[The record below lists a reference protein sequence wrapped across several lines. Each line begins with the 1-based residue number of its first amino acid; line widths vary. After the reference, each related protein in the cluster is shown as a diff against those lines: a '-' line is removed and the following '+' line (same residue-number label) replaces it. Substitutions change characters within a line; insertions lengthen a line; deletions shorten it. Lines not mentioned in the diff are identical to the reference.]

1 MVATSS
7 GRFVHLTTAGVS
19 LLLDLSDGR
28 LPIVLHWGREL
39 PGLDLAAATAIR
51 DADIPLIGPNAVDH
65 PIRISVLPEHHTGY
79 TGRPGISGSREG
91 RAWSPA
97 FATTSVELAGTDVG
111 EWAESG
117 AAELVVAAR
126 DDEAELEL
134 DLRIELLP
142 SGLVR
147 LRAGLTNTAAAP
159 YSVDQIV
166 LALPVPAQ
174 ASELLDFAGR
184 WGREKT
190 PQRAPFAVGSHLREG
205 RKGRTGADA
214 ATLIHAGTPGFGFEH
229 GEVWAVHTA
238 WSGNHIHYAE
248 ATFTGHRLL
257 GGGELLLPGEI
268 VLTTG
273 ETYSTPWIYAAH
285 AVGLDAVAHRFHR
298 FLRDRAR
305 PVGPGRPVTLNV
317 WEAVYFDH
325 DIPRLL
331 DLAERAAS
339 IGVERFVLDDGWF
352 GSRRDDYSGLGDWVV
367 SQDVWPD
374 GLHPLTDRVTGLGMQ
389 FGLWFEPEMVN
400 ADSEVA
406 RAHPDWIMSAR
417 SPWPVESRHQQVLNL
432 AVPAAYEHVRDQ
444 MLALLDEYPI
454 SYIKWD
460 HNRDLIEA
468 GDQTQGGRPAV
479 HAQTEAVYRLLDEI
493 RAAHP
498 ALEIESCSSG
508 GARVD
513 LGVLQHTDRVWVSD
527 CIDPHERQA
536 MLRWTTQLL
545 PPEFLGSH
553 IASGR
558 SHTTGRMHDLNFRA
572 ATALFGHLGI
582 EWDLAQAS
590 DRALGELSAWIAFY
604 TAHRELLLTGDLVR
618 IDDPGDGFLA
628 HGVVAADK
636 SAALFAYVAMA
647 NPLADPGPR
656 LRLRGLDPAR
666 TYAVKPALV
675 GTAPS
680 GLVAPLWWGGEAAT
694 PDEPSDPAHPYPGL
708 AAPISFPGAHF
719 RGDVLAVVGVQPP
732 RLHPDQAVLLR
743 LDAVSTAR
751 NPTTGDGMPPHP

>member
-229 GEVWAVHTA
+229 GEVYRNVDASLSRIPVAILYVVANIALGIHLFHGV
-238 WSGNHIHYAE
+238 WSLFQSIGWNNPRFNQWRRGL
-248 ATFTGHRLL
+248 AT
-257 GGGELLLPGEI
+257 
-268 VLTTG
+268 
-273 ETYSTPWIYAAH
+273 
-285 AVGLDAVAHRFHR
+285 AVAAIVVVGNVSF
-298 FLRDRAR
+298 
-305 PVGPGRPVTLNV
+305 PVMVLAGVV
-317 WEAVYFDH
+317 EFD
-325 DIPRLL
+325 
-331 DLAERAAS
+331 
-339 IGVERFVLDDGWF
+339 
-352 GSRRDDYSGLGDWVV
+352 
-367 SQDVWPD
+367 PD
-374 GLHPLTDRVTGLGMQ
+374 
-389 FGLWFEPEMVN
+389 
-400 ADSEVA
+400 
-406 RAHPDWIMSAR
+406 
-417 SPWPVESRHQQVLNL
+417 
-432 AVPAAYEHVRDQ
+432 
-444 MLALLDEYPI
+444 
-454 SYIKWD
+454 
-460 HNRDLIEA
+460 A
-468 GDQTQGGRPAV
+468 GT
-479 HAQTEAVYRLLDEI
+479 
-493 RAAHP
+493 
-498 ALEIESCSSG
+498 
-508 GARVD
+508 
-513 LGVLQHTDRVWVSD
+513 
-527 CIDPHERQA
+527 
-536 MLRWTTQLL
+536 
-545 PPEFLGSH
+545 H
-553 IASGR
+553 IAAE
-558 SHTTGRMHDLNFRA
+558 HQ
-572 ATALFGHLGI
+572 
-582 EWDLAQAS
+582 E
-590 DRALGELSAWIAFY
+590 
-604 TAHRELLLTGDLVR
+604 
-618 IDDPGDGFLA
+618 
-628 HGVVAADK
+628 
-636 SAALFAYVAMA
+636 
-647 NPLADPGPR
+647 
-656 LRLRGLDPAR
+656 
-666 TYAVKPALV
+666 
-675 GTAPS
+675 
-680 GLVAPLWWGGEAAT
+680 
-694 PDEPSDPAHPYPGL
+694 
-708 AAPISFPGAHF
+708 
-719 RGDVLAVVGVQPP
+719 
-732 RLHPDQAVLLR
+732 
-743 LDAVSTAR
+743 VSE
-751 NPTTGDGMPPHP
+751 